1 MFFAKAAPISPQ
13 GDNWRGAEVL
23 LRNRLDLRLGQR
35 EKIRRLSRDDSL
47 ECLWMMA
54 FQVFAQ
60 KLHRAALSRCMANQ
74 DDCFGVDKVSGY
86 LFVVGILLGN
96 MVALVMGF
104 LPMDQMM
111 LETERIVRLD
121 SELIFRPAAAEIVVN
136 MGDVMVNDHDHSSDL
151 VCFCGFP
158 KNASFF

>member
-1 MFFAKAAPISPQ
+1 
-13 GDNWRGAEVL
+13 
-23 LRNRLDLRLGQR
+23 
-35 EKIRRLSRDDSL
+35 
-47 ECLWMMA
+47 MMA

-121 SELIFRPAAAEIVVN
+121 SEFIFRPAAAEIVVN
-136 MGDVMVNDHDHSSDL
+136 MGRMMIDNDNHWSDL
-151 VCFCGFP
+151 MRFRGFP
-158 KNASFF
+158 KDASFF